1 MYTSC
6 FYLFDAVRLA
16 SSRGVKTFVTFF
28 VVFALSAC
36 EPITFKSEAAKN
48 ETSSQNSAW
57 QTASGEPVERGRT
70 LVFPQDHGIHQA
82 QGIEWWYLTA
92 NLTATTG
99 ETFGVQWTLFRTL
112 MPMNMPVEKPLEM
125 PEATAKAASNL
136 PKNAAVPAANSLNQG
151 DSQHTPQNM
160 PQHKTKWWDNNLYFA
175 HFALQHQQRH
185 VAFERFAR
193 AGQAGVQHAPF
204 VAEIDNWQLASQG
217 NEFLPLRL
225 KAAQGDYQLNISLAD
240 SPIVLHG
247 DKGYSQKTGAGHASY
262 YYSYPFLTVDG
273 ELTFAGK
280 QYQVSGNAWY
290 DREWSASLLSQEQL
304 GWDWFSLVN
313 ESPDEQLGENDTKG
327 LMVFCIRGAKQHYD
341 YCSGSKITKNGKVKA
356 IHQGDVT
363 LKVLATVNIDGDNY
377 PKKWQI
383 GLPDTPAIVV
393 ESITQDSRN
402 QLTFPYWEGRV
413 KASGGF
419 SGLGYA
425 ELTGY

>member
-1 MYTSC
+1 MYKPC
-6 FYLFDAVRLA
+6 FYLFDVVRLA
-16 SSRGVKTFVTFF
+16 SSRGVKACFSFLLAF
-28 VVFALSAC
+28 LLLAC
-36 EPITFKSEAAKN
+36 EPVALKI
-48 ETSSQNSAW
+48 ETSKDKASNQDSAW
-57 QTASGEPVERGRT
+57 QTASGEPVEQGRT
-70 LVFPQDHGIHQA
+70 LVFPQDHGIHQV

-92 NLTATTG
+92 NLTASTG

-112 MPMNMPVEKPLEM
+112 MPIKTTMPIGESVANRSKSPTEP
-125 PEATAKAASNL
+125 S
-136 PKNAAVPAANSLNQG
+136 ANSLNQH
-151 DSQHTPQNM
+151 QPQ
-160 PQHKTKWWDNNLYFA
+160 PQIRWWDNNLYFA
-175 HFALQHQQRH
+175 HFAMQHQQRH

-193 AGQAGVQHAPF
+193 VGQASVQHSPF

-225 KAAQGDYQLNISLAD
+225 KAAQGNYQLNISLAD
-240 SPIVLHG
+240 SPLVLHG
-247 DKGYSQKTGAGHASY
+247 DEGYSQKTGAGHASY

-273 ELTFAGK
+273 QLTFAGK

-313 ESPDEQLGENDTKG
+313 EASDEQLSENDAKG
-327 LMVFCIRGAKQHYD
+327 LMVFCIRGAKQNYD
-341 YCSGSKITKNGKVKA
+341 YCSGSKITKNGKVQA
-356 IHQGDVT
+356 IHQGEVT
-363 LKVLATVNIDGDNY
+363 LKVLATVDIEGDNY

-383 GLPDTPAIVV
+383 ELPDTPAIFV